1 MIATCLI
8 VISSG
13 GLHRNDAAVLGASEE
28 ESRNLPPFNH
38 TSCRAAGDLSTQSI
52 IEARPLISHIMART
66 SARDDAAAGCLLSSS
81 MDSLD
86 LIATCPIVISGGGGL
101 RRNDAAAGRLLSFE
115 NTKKQARGLLFVSN
129 YYLPWKYLT
138 PASKRGWYLF
148 PQMFLAML
156 SPRLSVWPILP
167 STLPSGLVM
176 PSTAQEEPLGL
187 KRLS

>member
-101 RRNDAAAGRLLSFE
+101 RRNDASAGRLLSFE

-167 STLPSGLVM
+167 STLPSGEVM
-176 PSTAQEEPLGL
+176 PSMASMEPLGL
-187 KRLS
+187 Y

>member
-52 IEARPLISHIMART
+52 IEAWPLISHIMACT
-66 SARDDAAAGCLLSSS
+66 STRDDA
-81 MDSLD
+81 
-86 LIATCPIVISGGGGL
+86 V
-101 RRNDAAAGRLLSFE
+101 AGRLLSFE
-115 NTKKQARGLLFVSN
+115 NTKKQAQGLLFVSN

-167 STLPSGLVM
+167 STLPSGLVI